1 MSYVLVTFVFLKS
14 TFWFVW
20 SRIFLGIL
28 GGHKSIL
35 LTESWANLW
44 TCFTTFV
51 LKICLGTRNKRF
63 LGSCPWIGSENENK
77 TNDTGR
83 TLMNVEGMVWIPLQC
98 FFRCILFVTSQ
109 NMWLGLTPK
118 ESEMVGKVRIGNG
131 REDLFEV
138 LSLCF
143 LIPLHSKGTFCKEIT
158 PTCQHHGILGWS
170 SWTKL
175 PFFKRSDTTTM
186 HHHPD
191 FFQIKL
197 LLDLQKSLE
206 NKYG

>member
-1 MSYVLVTFVFLKS
+1 MPLPLYLPWSLPWRSSWPLGPVLWWMLKVWYESLCSVF
-14 TFWFVW
+14 
-20 SRIFLGIL
+20 
-28 GGHKSIL
+28 
-35 LTESWANLW
+35 
-44 TCFTTFV
+44 
-51 LKICLGTRNKRF
+51 
-63 LGSCPWIGSENENK
+63 
-77 TNDTGR
+77 
-83 TLMNVEGMVWIPLQC
+83 

-109 NMWLGLTPK
+109 NMWLGLKPK
-118 ESEMVGKVRIGNG
+118 ETRKGSCIWKVRIGNG

-138 LSLCF
+138 LSFCF

-206 NKYG
+206 NKGFSFSSPNNMGCNCCP